1 MNITPP
7 TASWRFC
14 LAPMMRRTD
23 THFRHLVSLIAP
35 NMRLYTEMLT
45 PNAIIFGDRQKLL
58 GFSGIQ
64 SPIALQLGGSDPKAL
79 LESAYIAI
87 DRGYT
92 EINLNCGCPSNRV
105 QSGEFGASLMKK
117 PETLNNCVRLLNSKL
132 PTNIAVTVKTRLG
145 VDDIYS
151 YDYLR
156 NFIKRLTESGVNI
169 FYIHARKALLNGLSP
184 RENREIPPLNY
195 IWVHRLKDDFPNTTF
210 VLNGGLNNL
219 DQIAAQLTK
228 IDGVMLGRHAYAD
241 PYSLM
246 EFDSQLF
253 ANSSKQLSRSGIAAL
268 YIEYMQNQL
277 THNIPLKSMSQH
289 MINLFH
295 GQPNSKA
302 WRQTLTSPSRGKE
315 QNINDIIT
323 ALKTVTAT

>member
-7 TASWRFC
+7 AAPWRFC

-58 GFSGIQ
+58 GFSVIQ
-64 SPIALQLGGSDPKAL
+64 SPIALQLGGSDPKTL

-105 QSGEFGASLMKK
+105 QSGEFGVSLMKK
-117 PETLNNCVRLLNSKL
+117 PEVLNNCVRLLNSKL
-132 PTNIAVTVKTRLG
+132 PTNIAVTIKTRLG
-145 VDDIYS
+145 IDDIYS

-156 NFIKRLTESGVNI
+156 NFIKRLTD
-169 FYIHARKALLNGLSP
+169 IHARKALLNGLSP

-195 IWVHRLKDDFPNTTF
+195 TWVHRLKDDFPNEIF

-219 DQIAAQLTK
+219 DQIKTQLTK

-253 ANSSKQLSRSGIAAL
+253 TNGSKTLSRPGIASL

-277 THNIPLKSMSQH
+277 THNISLKTMSQH

-302 WRQTLTSPSRGKE
+302 WRQTLTMSSRGKE
-315 QNINDIIT
+315 QNIDDIIT